1 MKFFSNI
8 KGLQKWRLLIQVLF
22 IILSIWI
29 GIDFYF
35 FNHYLATDG
44 QAVFYSRPPG
54 VDAFLPI
61 SGFLSLIYF
70 FKTGIIHPVHPAGF
84 ALLVSFILMSFV
96 FAKSFCSWVCV
107 FGTLSEKLADFGEFI
122 FKRKIKMP
130 KVLDIIFR
138 SLKYLL
144 LAFII
149 FAFLGMSTPAL
160 KAFLDGD
167 FNVICDVRMFNF
179 FAEISNLTILIFWGL
194 MLLSLVFRGFW
205 CRYLCPL
212 GGVMN
217 IMGLLS
223 PHKIKRNSESCINCK
238 KCSEVCP
245 AFIKVDSL
253 KMVVSDECS
262 SCMKCIDICPVEN
275 TLTLKPI
282 LSKKPIQKKWVMIS
296 VAFIFLA
303 ITAIAMLMGKWQ
315 NKVTKEDYLKIYQNS
330 KELRY

>member
-1 MKFFSNI
+1 
-8 KGLQKWRLLIQVLF
+8 
-22 IILSIWI
+22 
-29 GIDFYF
+29 
-35 FNHYLATDG
+35 
-44 QAVFYSRPPG
+44 
-54 VDAFLPI
+54 
-61 SGFLSLIYF
+61 
-70 FKTGIIHPVHPAGF
+70 
-84 ALLVSFILMSFV
+84 
-96 FAKSFCSWVCV
+96 
-107 FGTLSEKLADFGEFI
+107 
-122 FKRKIKMP
+122 MP

-212 GGVMN
+212 GGIMN

-245 AFIKVDSL
+245 SFIKVDSL

-262 SCMKCIDICPVEN
+262 SCMKCIDICPVED

-296 VAFIFLA
+296 VVFIFLA
-303 ITAIAMLMGKWQ
+303 ITAFAMLMGKWQ
-315 NKVTKEDYLKIYQNS
+315 NNVTKEDYLEIYQNS